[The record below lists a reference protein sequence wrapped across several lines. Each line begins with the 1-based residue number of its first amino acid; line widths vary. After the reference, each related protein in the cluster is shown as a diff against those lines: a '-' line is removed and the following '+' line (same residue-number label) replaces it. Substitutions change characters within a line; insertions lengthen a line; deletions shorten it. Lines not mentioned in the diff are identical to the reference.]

1 VYQGALSDVS
11 RHFCALTDPG
21 TMVCVGLNG
30 YDQAPIYIICIL
42 LFVSAAW
49 AIPHEKKDVCEGDTC
64 GVGGPLSQSQIQLFH
79 DLGFL
84 ILENFFTDAE
94 VKQLEQAAIM
104 TEQSK
109 ESVRGVWKYY
119 NMQENGSVEEGK
131 KKKTLDRVEAFV
143 DVIPGW
149 DLLGENN
156 RIGKMVGQLFG
167 EPAFLW
173 KEKIN
178 FKKPDSPSGFEAH
191 QDVQA
196 GWSENGMSLHIT
208 VGISIDRTTVENG
221 CIQFSPHTHTKGM
234 LGPIRKAIPSTVV
247 ESIPWIKVPTT
258 RKTIIVFGSYVP
270 HKSDPNKSGSQRRFL
285 LATYAKKSEET
296 IESRKEYYEKK
307 KKFAPPDIFKEP
319 KKNYRG
325 YLI

>member
-1 VYQGALSDVS
+1 MYRGGLSDVS
-11 RHFCALTDPG
+11 RHTCALTDPG
-21 TMVCVGLNG
+21 TMECFGLNG
-30 YDQAPIYIICIL
+30 YGQVPIYMFCIL
-42 LFVSAAW
+42 LAVSA
-49 AIPHEKKDVCEGDTC
+49 IPPEKKDVCEGGTC
-64 GVGGPLSQSQIQLFH
+64 GVGGPLSHSQVQLFH

-109 ESVRGVWKYY
+109 ENVGGVWKYY

-131 KKKTLDRVEAFV
+131 KVKTLDRVESFV
-143 DVIPGW
+143 DVVPGW

-156 RIGKMVGQLFG
+156 RIGKLVGQLFG
-167 EPAFLW
+167 EPCFLW

-178 FKKPDSPSGFEAH
+178 FKKTASPSGFEAH

-221 CIQFSPHTHTKGM
+221 CLQFAPHSHTKGM
-234 LGPIRKAIPSTVV
+234 LGPIRKAMPSTVV
-247 ESIPWIKVPTT
+247 DSIPWIKVPTD

-296 IESRKEYYEKK
+296 IESRKQYYEKK
-307 KKFAPPDIFKEP
+307 KKFAPPDIYKDS
-319 KKNYRG
+319 KKKYRG